1 MINRIVIY
9 LCLVPL
15 FLNAQDITVKVVD
28 DLGSPIEGAAV
39 RIIYERLA
47 HLKNS
52 QTLEGETDETGI
64 FQSSGSAVLGLWFWS
79 KKEGYYDYGYNPAER
94 DYLGMNEYPDK
105 LEKTI
110 QMRRI
115 INPIPLYAKRT
126 QTVPGSG
133 ENYIAMPEIGEWCG
147 YDLEIGDWVSPNGEG
162 ETSDLLLRFSSEFV
176 GFEKRFR
183 QKSVEAERA
192 FSKKAFAARSEEW
205 TEEKFRHRAG
215 DWNLSLEIAF
225 PEPKEG
231 MIRVV
236 EAFNPQSVLQMPHQA
251 PEMSYEPTHRYE
263 IKTYGESAWN
273 SDNDI
278 GFFLRTRVV
287 LDEDGEIESA
297 NYAKIHEDFKVT
309 VDGKVSFKYYF
320 NPVVNDRNLEF
331 DSTRNLFKKGF
342 PGTFNFVLP

>member
-1 MINRIVIY
+1 MKIAKAYVIY
-9 LCLVPL
+9 DNPYNPNRYDEQTKHTDGNGEAKFVGEGKMG
-15 FLNAQDITVKVVD
+15 AS
-28 DLGSPIEGAAV
+28 LGV
-39 RIIYERLA
+39 
-47 HLKNS
+47 
-52 QTLEGETDETGI
+52 
-64 FQSSGSAVLGLWFWS
+64 SA
-79 KKEGYYDYGYNPAER
+79 EGYYGFGTYNSEDFRFP
-94 DYLGMNEYPDK
+94 
-105 LEKTI
+105 
-110 QMRRI
+110 
-115 INPIPLYAKRT
+115 
-126 QTVPGSG
+126 SG
-133 ENYIAMPEIGEWCG
+133 ELEGGVEKRVALRSIIKPTALFGTFEGGGIIPEKGKWCS
-147 YDLEIGDWVSPNGEG
+147 YDLEVADWVTPNGEG
-162 ETSDLLLRFSSEFV
+162 KTSDLLLRFSSEFV

-215 DWNLSLEIAF
+215 DWDLCLEIAF
-225 PEPKEG
+225 PKPKEG

-236 EAFNPQSVLQMPHQA
+236 EAFNPHSVLRMPHQA
-251 PEMSYEPTHRYE
+251 PEISYEPTYRYE
-263 IKTYGESAWN
+263 IKTYGESAWD

-320 NPVVNDRNLEF
+320 NPVANDRNLEF
-331 DSTRNLFKKGF
+331 DSTRNLFPKGT